1 MELYIAVVGIGI
13 CIFLNVIG
21 LLLIDRKLSIHSE
34 VFISGIVKMMNT
46 VSDQITIQHKK
57 TRKETQE
64 IKTRL
69 TQVRKDLNTLEKRK
83 PIDKRLAKVK

>member
-1 MELYIAVVGIGI
+1 MELYIAVIGIGLI
-13 CIFLNVIG
+13 AGLNVIAW
-21 LLLIDRKLSIHSE
+21 SILNETIRE
-34 VFISGIVKMMNT
+34 VT
-46 VSDQITIQHKK
+46 VYICILVEAEHKK